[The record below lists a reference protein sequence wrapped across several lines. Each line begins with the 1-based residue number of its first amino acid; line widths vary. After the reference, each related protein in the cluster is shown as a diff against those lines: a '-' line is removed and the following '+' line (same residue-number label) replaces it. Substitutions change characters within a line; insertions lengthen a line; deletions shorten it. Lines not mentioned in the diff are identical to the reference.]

1 MTFES
6 VYHKNEAMQP
16 ATTEFDDNVSSLL
29 QSKQQE
35 FDRHMRTVTELSYEV
50 EQSQATGNV
59 DGQKVE
65 QLQNQLNNHVYP
77 IIASLRALQ
86 RKYEEQ
92 TDISRDSFNEN
103 DQLWTTNTKMQDTHA
118 HIQQEQQKFDSVKA
132 LSVQTLELYR
142 HQTNVMWT
150 NVILLVLLAVG
161 VAYMYYYVNSMSGD
175 AHSLVNL
182 PSNPKEVLDN
192 NSIKYKDL
200 LPDERPVDI
209 DQLSSS
215 SSSSSSSMD

>member
-1 MTFES
+1 MTIES
-6 VYHKNEAMQP
+6 VYNKNEATQP

-59 DGQKVE
+59 DEQKVE

-103 DQLWTTNTKMQDTHA
+103 DQLWTTNTKMQDTNA

-142 HQTNVMWT
+142 HQSNVMWT
-150 NVILLVLLAVG
+150 NVIILVLLAIG

-200 LPDERPVDI
+200 LPDERPVETNP
-209 DQLSSS
+209 LS